1 MKRSVVAALAA
12 IVVLLAACGTSVKP
26 DDSATWPADRLY
38 REAKEELE
46 AGNYKKAVQYY
57 EKLESRFP
65 YGQFAQQAQL
75 EAAYAYFKDNERAS
89 AIAAADRFIKLHPN
103 HPNVDYAWYIKG
115 LITFNEDLG
124 IIAKFSN
131 QDMTE
136 RDPQA
141 MRESF
146 DALQELVTRFPE
158 SRYTPDALQRLQYLV
173 NAMAS
178 GEVRTAQYYLRRK
191 AYVAAVNRAQYA
203 IDNYPRAPALRGAFD
218 VLVDGYA
225 AMGLTDLQKDAERLR
240 QLNFPAVTQSA
251 EAPKEGWLDR
261 LWPFDDAPKPGSGI
275 APKDPNWFERL
286 LN

>member
-1 MKRSVVAALAA
+1 VAALACA
-12 IVVLLAACGTSVKP
+12 AFVLAACGTSVKP
-26 DDSATWPADRLY
+26 DESATWPADRLY
-38 REAKEELE
+38 TEAKAELDS
-46 AGNYKKAVQYY
+46 GNYKKAVGYY

-65 YGQFAQQAQL
+65 YGRYAQQAQL

-89 AIAAADRFIKLHPN
+89 AIAACDRFIKLYPN
-103 HPNVDYAWYIKG
+103 HPNVDYAYYIKG

-124 IIAKFSN
+124 LIAKLSD

-146 DALQELVTRFPE
+146 DALQELVTRFPN
-158 SRYTPDALQRLQYLV
+158 SRYTPDAIQRLQYLV

-178 GEVRTAQYYLRRK
+178 GEVKTARYYARRK
-191 AYVAAVNRAQYA
+191 AWVAAVNRAQYA

-218 VLVDGYA
+218 VLVDSYA

-240 QLNFPAVTQSA
+240 ALNFP
-251 EAPKEGWLDR
+251 
-261 LWPFDDAPKPGSGI
+261 DAPQTAQVERSWTDLLWRTED
-275 APKDPNWFERL
+275 APQPAAAPTGERRSWWGKL
-286 LN
+286 WN